1 MTLPELEEFLARW
14 GKERYRA
21 RQLFRWIYQKHVD
34 DFAAMTDLSKE
45 FRGILAASCRISGFP
60 AERVETSADGTE
72 KYLFRLED
80 GEAVESVLIPDEGR
94 RTLCIS
100 SQVGCPLLCGFC
112 ATGAAGF
119 RRNMTSAEIVQQACF
134 AAKRLAGRGERL
146 SNVVFMGMG
155 EPLLNVPEV
164 SRTIGILLSQ
174 FGFGISGKRVTVS
187 TAGIVPE
194 MLPLALRYPV
204 SFAVSINAARGDL
217 RSLLMPINRKYPLR
231 ELVAEMKRIPLQSGR
246 KVTAE
251 YVLLA
256 GVNDSPEDALA
267 LSRAVFV
274 ARGSRSTSFP
284 STRTK
289 RRRTGR
295 RRRKWWTGSGTFS
308 SREGSRRSPGS
319 GGAPTSAPLAGSCAA
334 AATETI
340 GARRRRKAPQW
351 ESAAG
356 RRSEGSHGGAPVRAA
371 CRGTAAVGT
380 RRRATA
386 EFRERSLETYVV

>member
-1 MTLPELEEFLARW
+1 MTSGGAERTDLKGMTLPELEEFLARW

-45 FRGILAASCRISGFP
+45 LRGILAASCRISGFP

-134 AAKRLAGRGERL
+134 AAKRLAERGERL

-187 TAGIVPE
+187 TVGIVPE

-204 SFAVSINAARGDL
+204 SFAVSINAARDDL
-217 RSLLMPINRKYPLR
+217 RSVLMPVNRKYPLP

-256 GVNDSPEDALA
+256 GVNDSPEDARALA
-267 LSRAVFV
+267 RSFRGARIKVNLIPFNPHEASPYRAPEAEVVGRFRSV
-274 ARGSRSTSFP
+274 LIAGGVHTITRERRGADIRAACGQL
-284 STRTK
+284 RTEA
-289 RRRTGR
+289 G
-295 RRRKWWTGSGTFS
+295 
-308 SREGSRRSPGS
+308 GS
-319 GGAPTSAPLAGSCAA
+319 GGV
-334 AATETI
+334 
-340 GARRRRKAPQW
+340 
-351 ESAAG
+351 AAG
-356 RRSEGSHGGAPVRAA
+356 GGAPHSR
-371 CRGTAAVGT
+371 TN
-380 RRRATA
+380 
-386 EFRERSLETYVV
+386 